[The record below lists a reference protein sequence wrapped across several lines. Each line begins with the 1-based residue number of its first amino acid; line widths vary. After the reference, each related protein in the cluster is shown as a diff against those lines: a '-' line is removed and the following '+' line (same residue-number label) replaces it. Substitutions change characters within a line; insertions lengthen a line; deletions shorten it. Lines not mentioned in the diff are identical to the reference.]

1 MGKNLKEA
9 YKQISKEKVYSIRDG
24 IDLIKK
30 LSFEKFNSS
39 VEVSFNLN
47 LNAKKADQQLRGS
60 IVLPHGNGKIAK
72 VLVVAEKDDQEIA
85 KKAGADFFGDE
96 TILNKIEKENWFDF
110 DFIVTTPKFMPKF
123 AKFGKLLGPKGLM
136 PNPKLGTVTTDIEKT
151 LKDIKHGQIEYRTNQ
166 QGIVN
171 LSIGK
176 KSFKTDMLVENYK
189 FVFST
194 IKSKKPASLKGDLIK
209 TIHVSTTMGPGILID
224 KDGGVN

>member
-1 MGKNLKEA
+1 MSKNLKEA
-9 YKQISKEKVYSIRDG
+9 YKQVSKDKVYTIKEG
-24 IDLIKK
+24 IDLLKK
-30 LSFEKFNSS
+30 VSYEKFNPSI
-39 VEVSFNLN
+39 EVSFNLN
-47 LNAKKADQQLRGS
+47 LNVKKVEQQMRGS

-72 VLVVAEKDDQEIA
+72 VLVVADKDDQEIA
-85 KKAGADFFGDE
+85 KKSGADFYGDE
-96 TILNKIEKENWFDF
+96 TILNKIEKENWFAF
-110 DFIVTTPKFMPKF
+110 DFIVTTPKFMSKF

-136 PNPKLGTVTTDIEKT
+136 PNPKLGTVTTNIEKAI
-151 LKDIKHGQIEYRTNQ
+151 KDIKHGQVEYRTNQ
-166 QGIVN
+166 QGIIN

-189 FVFST
+189 FVFNT